1 MKAFQLSSYPGLTP
15 LALFA
20 SLRKAYGAPAI
31 LLESAVQDETNR
43 ISFVACAPVQQVEV
57 SDDIGYC
64 LRETLAKCHSFRHN
78 PYFSGGLMGGIS
90 FESVFDFFPKYSPK
104 HEENIPRTLL
114 YEFGLV
120 CVFDHVQ
127 NLITILQH
135 PKNQCED
142 IEAILRAIT
151 PISPSP
157 LNTQIPGGKDAPDP
171 TFLESVKTARDAI
184 YAGEVFQLVLSH
196 VFEEDIPTGRELDL
210 YSALKQLEPT
220 THLILADY
228 GQHGIYT
235 CASPEIIGKKV
246 GSHLLVSPIAGTRR
260 RKLTEAENKKTE
272 AELLSDPKENAEHDM
287 LVDLGRNDLGRIS
300 IPKTIQVT
308 KHKYLQAYA
317 HVMHLLSDIEAEID
331 PQYDAVD
338 FLKSIF
344 PAGTLSGA
352 PKLRAINL
360 IQSLENSS
368 RGFYGGATGMIA
380 TNGDLQM
387 AINIRGVHLQNG
399 RAKIQVGAGIVKDSV
414 PEYEW
419 KELQNK
425 SQSLR
430 RVLASLPPS
439 KQ

>member
-1 MKAFQLSSYPGLTP
+1 MKAFPLSSFPGLTP
-15 LALFA
+15 LSLFA
-20 SLRKAYGAPAI
+20 SLRKAYGAPAM

-43 ISFVACAPVQQVEV
+43 ISFVACDPVQKGEV
-57 SDDIGYC
+57 SDGIASH
-64 LRETLAKCHSFRHN
+64 LRETLTRCHSFSEN
-78 PYFSGGLMGGIS
+78 PYFSGGLMGSLS
-90 FESVFDFFPKYSPK
+90 FESVFDFSSKYSSQ
-104 HEENIPRTLL
+104 HTEDIPRTLL

-127 NLITILQH
+127 NLVTILQH
-135 PKNQCED
+135 PKNQCEN
-142 IEAILRAIT
+142 IEEILRETELIPAVPLDTQTKRIQD
-151 PISPSP
+151 SPD
-157 LNTQIPGGKDAPDP
+157 QQ
-171 TFLESVKTARDAI
+171 FLDGVKTAREAI
-184 YAGEVFQLVLSH
+184 YNGEVFQLVLSH
-196 VFEEDIPTGRELDL
+196 VFDEAIPQGRELAL

-228 GQHGIYT
+228 GDHGIYT
-235 CASPEIIGKKV
+235 CASPEIIGKKT
-246 GSHLLVSPIAGTRR
+246 GSRLLVSPIAGTRR
-260 RKLTEAENKKTE
+260 RKLTEQENKITE

-287 LVDLGRNDLGRIS
+287 LVDLGRNDLGRIAL
-300 IPKTIQVT
+300 PKTVEVT

-338 FLKSIF
+338 FLQSIF

-360 IQSLENSS
+360 IQSLEKSS
-368 RGFYGGATGMIA
+368 RGLYGGATGMIA

-387 AINIRGVHLQNG
+387 AINIRGVHIQDG

-414 PEYEW
+414 GEYEW

-425 SQSLR
+425 SQTLR
-430 RVLASLPPS
+430 RILTSLPS
-439 KQ
+439 HL